1 MRVIFAGTPEFA
13 RSALAA
19 LHAAGHDI
27 VGVFTQ
33 PDRPAGRGMKLQA
46 SAVKQ
51 YAVEHGLPVVQPQ
64 SLKLDGK
71 YPDDAV
77 AAHTFIQQAQA
88 DVMVVAAY
96 GLILPQWVLDAPRH

>member
-19 LHAAGHDI
+19 LHAAGHDM

-51 YAVEHGLPVVQPQ
+51 FDLSKYWKNPAAAARNEAMNALSDLRKPQRPIGL
-64 SLKLDGK
+64 
-71 YPDDAV
+71 
-77 AAHTFIQQAQA
+77 
-88 DVMVVAAY
+88 
-96 GLILPQWVLDAPRH
+96 

>member
-51 YAVEHGLPVVQPQ
+51 LALQLGLPVVQPP

-71 YPDDAV
+71 YPDDAK
-77 AAHTFIQQAQA
+77 T
-88 DVMVVAAY
+88 
-96 GLILPQWVLDAPRH
+96 G